1 MLIVKMMSGETN
13 LEDNHSQKD
22 YMLIQVGD
30 RDRIQFGY
38 MEKNETRG
46 DLTLDNLNRVCIMRD
61 GMDSFEMY
69 EMTGN
74 VYIMNQNGKT
84 IETRSPATHVKDFK
98 RFGFPE

>member
-1 MLIVKMMSGETN
+1 VLIVKIMSGEN
-13 LEDNHSQKD
+13 LEDNHSEKD

-38 MEKNETRG
+38 MDKTEARA

-84 IETRSPATHVKDFK
+84 IDSRSPATNNKDFGK
-98 RFGFPE
+98 FGT